1 MKIKEICEKTGLTDR
16 TVRYYIEEALISPFY
31 TENYLG
37 RKSFD
42 FSEQDV
48 ERLKDISTLRAF
60 GFTVEEIKC
69 LIHGNGECLQI
80 VETVK
85 NRTEESLGESKRR
98 LNVLASL
105 DSLDEGDINVLAKK
119 LSTSATDINNERS
132 APRSV
137 KPFIAFLKTCSIFL
151 AVWLPIVLS
160 VLVLVYRFYT
170 LDTPIIHPIFFIF
183 MLLCFLPSMA
193 TVLFFQNLE
202 GRKKVFRAVFVSLCV
217 VCLPLGVLFSSRS
230 VIVCD
235 HNYET
240 YRTTVQ
246 PTCLLDGEEIV
257 RCKDCVNF
265 KTQVVEKLAHVPVV
279 IHGSAPSCATSGIS
293 DGSVCSI
300 CNTVLVEQT
309 SISPTNLHTPSVDT
323 AVAPTCIETGLTEG
337 SHCSV
342 CNKVLVEQT
351 IAPTTNDHT
360 PVTDAAFPATCKD
373 TGLTE
378 GSHCSVC
385 NEVLVAQTVV
395 AKTDDHTP
403 VTDAAAAATCK
414 NMGVTE
420 GSHCSVCNK
429 VLVKQETIPATEN
442 HKFDRSQDGLSYI
455 CSSCGLKVIK
465 HGNADGSLA
474 GGNNKVKYYVTGDKE
489 NYSHFEIV
497 VYGTG
502 EMPDFSKTNYP
513 PWQDY
518 LDYDITV
525 SVKEGITSIGK
536 YAFYCPTA
544 TSNCEFVMSNTVKTI
559 KTGAIY
565 LNIKNLVLGKGVEFV
580 EADAIGHINSI
591 YIPKSVKKLY
601 LDVLGNETYFYE
613 GTLREFYQIELYVYD
628 RSITVR
634 EFINTLDDNFIS
646 YIHIYVQAENIS
658 DRSNYW
664 R

>member
-351 IAPTTNDHT
+351 IVPTTNDHT
-360 PVTDAAFPATCKD
+360 PVTDAAVPATCKD

-442 HKFDRSQDGLSYI
+442 HKFVRSQDELSYI

-474 GGNNKVKYYVTGDKE
+474 GGNNKVKYYVTGDIE

-502 EMPDFSKTNYP
+502 EMPDFSETDYP

-544 TSNCEFVMSNTVKTI
+544 TTNCEFVMSNTVKTI
-559 KTGAIY
+559 KTGAIS

-580 EADAIGHINSI
+580 EAGAIGHIDSI

-601 LDVLGNETYFYE
+601 LNTFGNEIYFYE

-634 EFINTLDDNFIS
+634 
-646 YIHIYVQAENIS
+646 
-658 DRSNYW
+658 
-664 R
+664 